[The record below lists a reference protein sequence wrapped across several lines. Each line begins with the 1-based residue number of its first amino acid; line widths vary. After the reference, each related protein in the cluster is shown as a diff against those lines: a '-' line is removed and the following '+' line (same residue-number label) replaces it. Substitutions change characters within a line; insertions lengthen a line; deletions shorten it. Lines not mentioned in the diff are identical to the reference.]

1 MPAKCA
7 ITGVTYKRVK
17 KRSKSMQSTI
27 TRVKPNLQRVKIGNK
42 RVKISVRALR
52 TLKRKADKGIKKSV

>member
-7 ITGVTYKRVK
+7 ITGTTYKRVK
-17 KRSKSMQSTI
+17 KRSKSMQATI
-27 TRVKPNLQRVKIGNK
+27 TKVKPNLQRIKIGNK

-52 TLKRKADKGIKKSV
+52 TLRKKAKLANQAA